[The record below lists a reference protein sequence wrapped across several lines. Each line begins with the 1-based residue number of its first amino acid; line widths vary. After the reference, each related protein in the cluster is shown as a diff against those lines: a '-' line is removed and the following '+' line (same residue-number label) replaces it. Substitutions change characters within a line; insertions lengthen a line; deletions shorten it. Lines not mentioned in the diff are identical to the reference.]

1 MNSRFIIKEILE
13 KHSFNNYEIVVSKD
27 KGSKCD
33 YNKVKTTI
41 YINENDYKGDAN
53 SFIVAAHESSH
64 ALNYSEGVTN
74 PFLLKTLEK
83 IWWFFIFFVVSV
95 ILVDY
100 FVSIDYTIQKS
111 AVYISIALHY
121 IATISYLLYYMR
133 DESKTETRG
142 LQELQKIYKNHQI
155 LSVALED
162 IQKESKNRLVKWIYL
177 KVAILLIG
185 FLIVPFFLLGALTSI
200 KNIMKILSVVGV

>member
-41 YINENDYKGDAN
+41 YINENDNKGDAN

-74 PFLLKTLEK
+74 SFLLKTLEK
-83 IWWFFIFFVVSV
+83 IWWFFIFF
-95 ILVDY
+95 
-100 FVSIDYTIQKS
+100 
-111 AVYISIALHY
+111 
-121 IATISYLLYYMR
+121 
-133 DESKTETRG
+133 
-142 LQELQKIYKNHQI
+142 
-155 LSVALED
+155 
-162 IQKESKNRLVKWIYL
+162 
-177 KVAILLIG
+177 
-185 FLIVPFFLLGALTSI
+185 FFQLFW
-200 KNIMKILSVVGV
+200 

>member
-1 MNSRFIIKEILE
+1 MDSRFVIKEILE

-33 YNKVKTTI
+33 YNKDKTTI
-41 YINENDYKGDAN
+41 YINENDNKGDAN

-83 IWWFFIFFVVSV
+83 LWWFFTFFVVLV
-95 ILVDY
+95 IMIDF

-111 AVYISIALHY
+111 AVYISIALHC
-121 IATISYLLYYMR
+121 IATISYLLFYMR

-142 LQELQKIYKNHQI
+142 VQELQKIYENHQI
-155 LSVALED
+155 LSIPLED

-177 KVAILLIG
+177 KVALLLIV
-185 FLIVPFFLLGALTSI
+185 FLIVPFFLLGILTSI
-200 KNIMKILSVVGV
+200 KNLM